1 MEQNQN
7 QQPPVFNP
15 GQAAPQPNPQYQ
27 PQGQARPM
35 MEFGQAVKTCF
46 KKFFDLKGRARR
58 SEYWWFFLF
67 CMVVSWVFNIFG
79 GFVPWLSY
87 IGLLISMILL
97 IPSCTVQTR
106 RLHDTGRSGWWVVV
120 QILLMLGVYGSLCAM
135 LLPYADKMMYL
146 TGNMEIINVL
156 MDAMEESPVAV
167 AVMGISSLLLL
178 IITII
183 IIVFSVID
191 SHYNENKYG
200 PSPKYQ

>member
-1 MEQNQN
+1 
-7 QQPPVFNP
+7 
-15 GQAAPQPNPQYQ
+15 
-27 PQGQARPM
+27 M